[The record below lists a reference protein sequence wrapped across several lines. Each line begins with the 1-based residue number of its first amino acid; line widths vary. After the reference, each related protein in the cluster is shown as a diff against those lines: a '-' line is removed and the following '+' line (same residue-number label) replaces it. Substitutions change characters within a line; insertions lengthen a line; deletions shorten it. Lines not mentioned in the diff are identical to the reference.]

1 MTKTETTCRPSVQVA
16 DLFAGA
22 GGLSLGFQA
31 AGCEIAAGIDIDAVA
46 AETFRR
52 NFAHLQPARQPLVL
66 AGEEYSLEDV
76 GFLRR
81 LELASPD
88 ILIGGPPC
96 QAFSRL
102 GRGKLDSLS
111 EEGFEGDPRN
121 ELYRGFLA
129 MLSHWR
135 PRAVVMENVPG
146 MLSVKGVNYAER
158 VARELAAVGYRVGYA
173 VLNAV
178 WYGVPQFR
186 ERLFFL
192 GYRNDLGIGPV
203 APPGTHRVALPE
215 GYRRPQG
222 EQQPTLFD
230 GDGWQDHEGELP
242 VRFIPNPLPAVAVG
256 DALDDLPPLTDHLAG
271 TGLPRGDFRQ
281 PAGYRCPPGSDYA
294 RLMRTWPGFPTPTGV
309 IDHVVR
315 RTPRDY
321 ETFRLMQPGD
331 RYPEAYRIAWEL
343 FEEELSRLR
352 GAGKAPE
359 EGTDAWTALRA
370 RFVPPYPVTMFED
383 KWRKLIPDQPSWTV
397 PAHLAKDSYSH
408 IHHDSSQAR
417 MISVREAARIQS
429 FPDSF
434 LFAGNMGSCFRQI
447 GNAVPPLLAW
457 AIAACVLRRLGF
469 DAVPPPGPPVP
480 SLGDQDDFRPARDGD
495 SAAAT

>member
-1 MTKTETTCRPSVQVA
+1 MARTDMTCQPAIRVV

-22 GGLSLGFQA
+22 GGLALGFKA
-31 AGCEIAAGIDIDAVA
+31 AGCEITAAVDADAVA
-46 AETFRR
+46 GETYRR
-52 NFAHLQPARQPLVL
+52 NLAHLQAGCPPLVL
-66 AGEEYSLEDV
+66 AGEKYSLEDV
-76 GFLRR
+76 EFLRR
-81 LELASPD
+81 LDLASPD
-88 ILIGGPPC
+88 ILVGGPPC

-146 MLSVKGVNYAER
+146 MLSVKGVNYADR
-158 VARELAAVGYRVGYA
+158 VAREVAAVGYRVGYA

-186 ERLFFL
+186 ERIFFL
-192 GYRNDLGIGPV
+192 GFRDDLGIGPV

-215 GYRRPQG
+215 GYRRPQDG
-222 EQQPTLFD
+222 QQLTLFE
-230 GDGWQDHEGELP
+230 GTGWQDHEGELP
-242 VRFIPNPLPAVAVG
+242 VRFIPNPLPAVTVG
-256 DALDDLPPLTDHLAG
+256 DALDDLPSLTDHLAG
-271 TGLPRGDFRQ
+271 KGLPRGDFRQ
-281 PAGYRCPPGSDYA
+281 PSEYRFPPGSGYA
-294 RLMRTWPGFPTPTGV
+294 RLMREWPGFPVSVGV

-321 ETFRLMQPGD
+321 ETFRRMRPGD
-331 RYPEAYRIAWEL
+331 RYPDAYRIASGR
-343 FEEELSRLR
+343 FEEELTRLR
-352 GAGKAPE
+352 GTGQAPE
-359 EGTDAWTALRA
+359 EGSDAWTALRA
-370 RFVPPYPVTMFED
+370 RFVSPYPVTIFED

-408 IHHDSSQAR
+408 IHYDSGQAR

-429 FPDSF
+429 FPDGF
-434 LFAGNMGSCFRQI
+434 LFAGNMGNCFRQI

-457 AIAACVLRRLGF
+457 AIAASVLRLLGF
-469 DAVPPPGPPVP
+469 DAVSPPGPPVP
-480 SLGDQDDFRPARDGD
+480 RRGDQDDLRREGG
-495 SAAAT
+495 AAATA

>member
-1 MTKTETTCRPSVQVA
+1 VRVV

-31 AGCEIAAGIDIDAVA
+31 AGCEIVAAIDIDAVA
-46 AETFRR
+46 GETFRR
-52 NFAHLQPARQPLVL
+52 NLAPLQPGHAPLML
-66 AGEEYSLEDV
+66 AGEECSLADV
-76 GFLRR
+76 EFLRR
-81 LELASPD
+81 LDIASPD

-146 MLSVKGVNYAER
+146 MLSVKGVNHADR
-158 VARELAAVGYRVGYA
+158 VARELAGAGYRVGYA

-192 GYRNDLGIGPV
+192 GYRENLGINPV
-203 APPGTHRVALPE
+203 APPGTHRATLPE

-222 EQQPTLFD
+222 EQQRTLFE
-230 GDGWQDHEGELP
+230 GPAWQDHEGELP
-242 VRFIPNPLPAVAVG
+242 VRFIPNPRPAVTVG
-256 DALDDLPPLTDHLAG
+256 DALGDLPHLTEHLAG

-281 PAGYRCPPGSDYA
+281 LSGYRCPPGTEYA
-294 RLMRTWPGFPTPTGV
+294 RLMRGWPGFPTPSGV
-309 IDHVVR
+309 VDHVVR

-321 ETFRLMQPGD
+321 ETFRRMKPGA
-331 RYPEAYRIAWEL
+331 RYPEAYRIAWER
-343 FEEELSRLR
+343 FEEELARLR
-352 GAGKAPE
+352 GSGLAPA
-359 EGTDAWTALRA
+359 EGSEAWVALRD
-370 RFVPPYPVTMFED
+370 RFVPPYPATTFED
-383 KWRKLIPDQPSWTV
+383 KWRKLIAEQPSWTI

-408 IHHDSSQAR
+408 IHHDSDQAR

-429 FPDSF
+429 FPDS
-434 LFAGNMGSCFRQI
+434 
-447 GNAVPPLLAW
+447 LL
-457 AIAACVLRRLGF
+457 RLYRL
-469 DAVPPPGPPVP
+469 A
-480 SLGDQDDFRPARDGD
+480 DQ
-495 SAAAT
+495 S